1 MSQDRELSPLAS
13 DPDFFSAALQAG
25 ALDDWLDYARR
36 AGTDDRSHADLNRRL
51 AEALFHCDRGEE
63 ALECGRRALAVATG
77 DAETLYFAAWLFSN
91 SGCHG
96 EAAAAYRR
104 LLERYPDWTDGYRHA
119 SGSLAAVGALE
130 DAIDYA
136 LEACA
141 RAPDDPEVAIHA
153 AELLIRCDRA
163 HEAAELLRRTALR
176 GLQNPQLLRVL
187 SAAEMVRCAF
197 EAALAAIDTAIQLA
211 PGTAEY
217 HLHRGHLLAR
227 LGDLTGAEAAFDT
240 AAGLDPTNPDRQHAQ
255 IDLYMRQGR
264 ITEATAVAGELLYC
278 RPDDPAAAQ
287 SVLHLLGERMQ
298 TLDGDYIVLHK
309 GIERTT
315 RPFRPLPGF
324 RERLRNQ
331 CRVVHALIIRE
342 TRTRFGE
349 SRLGYGWALLEPI
362 LHIALLSVAFPC

>member
-1 MSQDRELSPLAS
+1 MSLDRELPPLAI

-51 AEALFHCDRGEE
+51 AEALFHCERGEE
-63 ALECGRRALAVATG
+63 ALECGRRALAVAAG
-77 DAETLYFAAWLFSN
+77 DPETLHFAAWLFSN

-163 HEAAELLRRTALR
+163 QEAAELLRRTALCDPR
-176 GLQNPQLLRVL
+176 NPQPLRVL
-187 SAAEMVRCAF
+187 SAAEMVRGAF
-197 EAALAAIDTAIQLA
+197 EAALAAID
-211 PGTAEY
+211 
-217 HLHRGHLLAR
+217 AR
-227 LGDLTGAEAAFDT
+227 F
-240 AAGLDPTNPDRQHAQ
+240 N
-255 IDLYMRQGR
+255 
-264 ITEATAVAGELLYC
+264 
-278 RPDDPAAAQ
+278 
-287 SVLHLLGERMQ
+287 S
-298 TLDGDYIVLHK
+298 
-309 GIERTT
+309 
-315 RPFRPLPGF
+315 
-324 RERLRNQ
+324 RLRQ
-331 CRVVHALIIRE
+331 PSITCTAGICWQHLASWPRRKRHSIPPPGS
-342 TRTRFGE
+342 TRQTPSASARKSISICGKAE
-349 SRLGYGWALLEPI
+349 
-362 LHIALLSVAFPC
+362 